1 MKERSTDTSIITYF
15 DKLIQKIS
23 NETTID
29 DTKLE
34 TLSNDYLNLEKDP
47 YVQLVKLIDYLRE
60 IKPKNSTKRAVLS
73 KVEQTPPNE
82 IPKIEEEP
90 SKLVK
95 SSSKRVLSEADC
107 RAKKNL
113 MRYNEALK
121 KISAR
126 IKEFENRELSLDDL
140 DSDRS
145 SYIIESSLK
154 SRFNRINK
162 EYLKYANKF
171 PHLIQ
176 DDHDTSNDSLE
187 DVKVNISNLKS
198 SMLAK
203 RRVFMV
209 KTKEFTRYND
219 LNEKIENY
227 CKNLKEFPDYG
238 DILELIEKSNE
249 ELGLGFSP
257 DMCKNEAVSVFKQV
271 GQLVKKKREKYD
283 QECFLSRFESEN
295 LLNELETN
303 DPIADDEQLKS
314 VLINNRKEAE
324 EKQIKLVAEFA
335 LKQQTDGDQ
344 IDDGDDDDDEEEEE
358 EDGDDESIEKEEE
371 EEDTSKTT
379 AFDENQNK
387 VKKMRRSISF
397 ADAEE
402 ESNKEETTTKI
413 NLNEDIKIS
422 LMSRLDRQI
431 SSSSSTASSTA
442 RVLRSKK
449 SNIETSQIDEIIVL
463 D

>member
-1 MKERSTDTSIITYF
+1 MKERSTDTSIIKYF

-29 DTKLE
+29 DKKLE

-60 IKPKNSTKRAVLS
+60 IKPKNSTKRAVLT
-73 KVEQTPPNE
+73 KVEQTPPKE

-90 SKLVK
+90 PKLVK

-121 KISAR
+121 KISTR

-145 SYIIESSLK
+145 SYMIESSLK

-198 SMLAK
+198 SMMAK
-203 RRVFMV
+203 RRVYMV

-257 DMCKNEAVSVFKQV
+257 EMCKNEAVSVFKQV

-303 DPIADDEQLKS
+303 DPIAEDEQLKS
-314 VLINNRKEAE
+314 VLTNNRKEAE

-335 LKQQTDGDQ
+335 LKQQNDGDQ
-344 IDDGDDDDDEEEEE
+344 IDDGDDDEEEEE
-358 EDGDDESIEKEEE
+358 KDDEESIEK
-371 EEDTSKTT
+371 DTSKSS
-379 AFDENQNK
+379 AFDEDLNI

-402 ESNKEETTTKI
+402 ESNKVETTTKI

-431 SSSSSTASSTA
+431 SSSSSSTASSTT

-449 SNIETSQIDEIIVL
+449 TTLETSQIDEIIVL